1 MSGMLD
7 GGLEL
12 NQSSMFRNLS
22 KIILLFI
29 LAVPAIS
36 SAQNFSATTTITLS
50 ICGNL
55 TVDPGEQCDVPGETG
70 VYSQTIAGRQCTTQC
85 LFGAYC
91 GDGILQTAFN
101 EECDDGNNDD
111 GDFCSAICKIEPAG
125 SGGGGS
131 SGGSSGGGGGS
142 TRDLGDT
149 LISIIGRAY
158 PSRTINF
165 LLDTESVG
173 SVRADSQGRFEFST
187 EASPGTA
194 TLGLWSTDTAGTR
207 SITLNNTFDVT
218 QGAVTNL
225 NGIILPPT
233 IRIGNANIV
242 PGSQITLSGQ
252 SAPNSTIEVSFD
264 NDAVVE
270 RVTSGTDGSWSLL
283 FNTSR
288 LSIAQHTVRA
298 RSITGNPPLTTESS
312 YSTSLQLFIGVDG
325 QATQPSDLNRDG
337 SINLIDFS
345 ILIFWWQTAGGD
357 SDPPADINQNG
368 RVSLEDFSI
377 LLFNWTG

>member
-1 MSGMLD
+1 MLLRL
-7 GGLEL
+7 G
-12 NQSSMFRNLS
+12 
-22 KIILLFI
+22 KIILLI
-29 LAVPAIS
+29 LLAAPVFV
-36 SAQNFSATTTITLS
+36 SAQNFFATTTLTLS
-50 ICGNL
+50 ICGNML
-55 TVDPGEQCDVPGETG
+55 VDDGEDCDVPGETG
-70 VYSQTIAGRQCTTQC
+70 VYSQTIAGRQCSAQC
-85 LFGAYC
+85 LFGPYC
-91 GDGILQTAFN
+91 GDGILQTAQA
-101 EECDDGNNDD
+101 EECDDGNNDS
-111 GDFCSAICKIEPAG
+111 GDFCSATCQIEPAG

-131 SGGSSGGGGGS
+131 SGGNSSGRGGS
-142 TRDLGDT
+142 DDDLGDT
-149 LISIIGRAY
+149 IVSIIGRGY

-173 SVRADSQGRFEFST
+173 SVRSDSDGDFEFSV

-194 TLGLWSTDTAGTR
+194 TLGIWATDSRSIR

-233 IRIGNANIV
+233 ITVGNANIN
-242 PGSQITLSGQ
+242 PGSQITLSGE
-252 SAPNSTIEVSFD
+252 SVPRSTVEIHF
-264 NDAVVE
+264 NDEQIVE
-270 RVTSGTDGSWSLL
+270 TVTSNDDGEWSLN
-283 FNTSR
+283 FDTSR
-288 LSIAQHTVRA
+288 LSISQHIARA

-312 YSTSLQLFIGVDG
+312 FSTSLQLFVGVDG
-325 QATQPSDLNRDG
+325 EATRPSDLNRDG
-337 SINLIDFS
+337 FVNLIDFS